1 MAESGAEPLGR
12 QEADEGPGSMLME
25 AAQGCG
31 RPGDCFSQAGEQG
44 RREHYGIK
52 SYCRDPLGAPFTWG
66 RFDSRLPSCKRV
78 CVIPWM

>member
-44 RREHYGIK
+44 RREH
-52 SYCRDPLGAPFTWG
+52 
-66 RFDSRLPSCKRV
+66 
-78 CVIPWM
+78 